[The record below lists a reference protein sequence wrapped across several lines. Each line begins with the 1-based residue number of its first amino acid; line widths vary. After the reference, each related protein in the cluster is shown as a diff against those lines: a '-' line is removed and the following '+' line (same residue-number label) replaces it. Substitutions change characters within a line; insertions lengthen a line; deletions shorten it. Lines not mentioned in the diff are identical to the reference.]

1 MVKVGPNDTLTF
13 SHVGFHSITIT
24 IPDSIKA
31 GSLVAKLFL
40 INDTIYRNIVLNDE
54 GSHDIKML
62 EKSIELSNLD
72 EVITSKTE
80 GLNYLV
86 GNDGMNLSGGQQQR
100 ICLARSL
107 YKNPS
112 LLILDEATSALD
124 VENSKSILNSV
135 KNLKNKNIS
144 VVLVTHNSM
153 HLEICDKIYIL
164 KNGELK
170 DFKK

>member
-1 MVKVGPNDTLTF
+1 
-13 SHVGFHSITIT
+13 
-24 IPDSIKA
+24 
-31 GSLVAKLFL
+31 
-40 INDTIYRNIVLNDE
+40 
-54 GSHDIKML
+54 ML

-86 GNDGMNLSGGQQQR
+86 GNYGMNLSGGQQQR